1 MGFFDNVGQSI
12 SNKSAAAAQKVKD
25 VTEMSRLNGIVST
38 EEKNI
43 NEQYTLIG
51 KKFYEANVNEPGEY
65 VNFFNNIKESLDKIN
80 DAKKQIAAL
89 KKTVTCPGCGN
100 EVDKSSAF
108 CNKCGYNMAEVIAA
122 ANAGSATAA
131 PVCPQCGNAVE
142 AGAKFCNSCG
152 AKIE

>member
-25 VTEMSRLNGIVST
+25 VTEMSRLNGVIST

-51 KKFYEANVNEPGEY
+51 KKFYEANLAEPGEY
-65 VNFFNNIKESLDKIN
+65 VNFFNNIKESLDKIE
-80 DAKKQIAAL
+80 DARKQIAAL

-108 CNKCGYNMAEVIAA
+108 CNKCGYNMAQVIAA
-122 ANAGSATAA
+122 ANPAAA
-131 PVCPQCGNAVE
+131 PTVHTCPQCNAEVD
-142 AGAKFCNSCG
+142 ADAKFCNACG
-152 AKIE
+152 AKLS